1 MNLEKLDSKTFDDL
15 LRHTGAFINGHTE
28 PLFDLT
34 GVKLI
39 TPAAL
44 VQLAAASHALA
55 AEGKSAI
62 IAVDDDDVRSY
73 LVRTGFITAIDGAA
87 EIRPYLP
94 PSGLL
99 GLRGTNPLLIE
110 VTKLS
115 DASKLPELLDQI
127 VWVLQH
133 RLSYKKYDAFDIATA
148 VSEISQ
154 NIFDHNSTPAGF
166 LAMQVYNKGKF
177 LEIGIADNGVGL
189 RNTLRRNP
197 KHAALSSDSEAIRA
211 AIRLGTSE
219 HDDATRG
226 TGLYHLLDL
235 TYKHEGSVQIRSGA
249 AKARY
254 RMDKKQGWIFSV
266 PDMPG
271 VQIALTLPSK

>member
-1 MNLEKLDSKTFDDL
+1 MQKLDSLTFDDL
-15 LRHTGAFINGHTE
+15 LRRSGVFQNGDAE
-28 PLFDLT
+28 SLFDLR
-34 GVKLI
+34 GVELI

-44 VQLAAASHALA
+44 VQLAAAAHALA
-55 AEGKSAI
+55 AHGKNTI
-62 IAVDDDDVRSY
+62 IEVDDDSVRSY
-73 LVRTGFITAIDGAA
+73 LVRAGFITAIDGVA
-87 EIRPYLP
+87 EIRPYLA

-99 GLRGTNPLLIE
+99 ALRGTNPLLIE
-110 VTKLS
+110 VTKLT

-133 RLSYKKYDAFDIATA
+133 RLSYKKYDSFDIAMA

-154 NIFDHNSTPAGF
+154 NVFDHNSNISGF

-177 LEIGIADNGVGL
+177 LEIGIADNGNGL
-189 RNTLRRNP
+189 RNTLRRNR
-197 KHAALSSDSEAIRA
+197 KYISLSTDSDAIRH
-211 AIRLGTSE
+211 AIRLGISE
-219 HDDATRG
+219 HDDVTRG

-235 TYKHEGSVQIRSGA
+235 TYKHEGSVQIRSGT

-254 RMDKKQGWIFSV
+254 RMDKKQGWVFAV